1 MHKLILPALIAIAA
15 GLAAPVM
22 AADSH
27 ASHSGHGNHGSAPAP
42 VAALADGVV
51 KKVDKA
57 GGRVTVSHGPLPNGM
72 PAMTMAFRV
81 KEAGWLDSLKE
92 GQKIRFAPED
102 VDGVLTIVRLEAAK

>member
-1 MHKLILPALIAIAA
+1 MRKLILPALIAIAA
-15 GLAAPVM
+15 GLAVPVM

-27 ASHSGHGNHGSAPAP
+27 ASHGSHGSAPAP
-42 VAALADGVV
+42 AAAAALADGVV

>member
-1 MHKLILPALIAIAA
+1 MRKLILPALIAIAA

-27 ASHSGHGNHGSAPAP
+27 ASHGSHGSAPAP
-42 VAALADGVV
+42 AAAAALADGVV